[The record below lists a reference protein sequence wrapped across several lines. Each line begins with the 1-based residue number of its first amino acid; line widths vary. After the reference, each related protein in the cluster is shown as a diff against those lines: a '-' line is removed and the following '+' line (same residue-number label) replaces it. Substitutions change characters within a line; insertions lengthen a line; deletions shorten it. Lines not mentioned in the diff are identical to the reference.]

1 MTNLGPRLT
10 QNILQPLKGFQIY
23 IKRVNSEMEQKS
35 LTVNELKE
43 IFLIKLKV
51 MMTLFIILSKNF
63 FRELCN
69 PLLYIFNLSSSSGIF
84 LESFKWNIYGWWE
97 QWFRQLQTNIC
108 PSVFFPTFSNVI
120 CVTEYINTCKNSLLS
135 SIRFPSKALYWT
147 CYHSIIW

>member
-69 PLLYIFNLSSSSGIF
+69 PLLYIYLIYHLQVVYFLRASSG
-84 LESFKWNIYGWWE
+84 LYMVGESSDLGNY
-97 QWFRQLQTNIC
+97 RQI
-108 PSVFFPTFSNVI
+108 SVLPYFFQ
-120 CVTEYINTCKNSLLS
+120 
-135 SIRFPSKALYWT
+135 
-147 CYHSIIW
+147 HSRM

>member
-1 MTNLGPRLT
+1 
-10 QNILQPLKGFQIY
+10 
-23 IKRVNSEMEQKS
+23 MEQKS

-84 LESFKWNIYGWWE
+84 PESFKWNIYGW
-97 QWFRQLQTNIC
+97 
-108 PSVFFPTFSNVI
+108 
-120 CVTEYINTCKNSLLS
+120 
-135 SIRFPSKALYWT
+135 
-147 CYHSIIW
+147 